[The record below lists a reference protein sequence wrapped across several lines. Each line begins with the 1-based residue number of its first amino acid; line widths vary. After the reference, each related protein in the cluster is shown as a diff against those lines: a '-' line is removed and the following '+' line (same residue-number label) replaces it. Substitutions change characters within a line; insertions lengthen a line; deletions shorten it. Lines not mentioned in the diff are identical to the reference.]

1 MARLVW
7 FSRTLPVLF
16 GCLLSAS
23 AFASPTYPPTIQS
36 DLGLAQAPDCTLCHR
51 DQLGGAG
58 TVVRPFGRTLIDHFQ
73 LTGNNNVALLKA
85 ALAGDDAQNLDSDGD
100 GVTDIDE
107 LRMGTNP
114 NVGVS
119 GVEAGPDVPL
129 PETGCALAVRSPV
142 SDLSV
147 LLVMCVGLGFFA
159 RRSRRAR

>member
-7 FSRTLPVLF
+7 FSRALLVLM
-16 GCLLSAS
+16 GCMLSHS
-23 AFASPTYPPTIQS
+23 AHASPTYPPTIKL
-36 DLGLAQAPDCTLCHR
+36 DLDLAQVPDCTLCHR

-58 TVVRPFGRTLIDHFQ
+58 TVIRPFGRTLIDHFQ

-85 ALAGDDAQNLDSDGD
+85 ALASDDSQNLDSDGD

-114 NVGVS
+114 NVGAS

-129 PETGCALAVRSPV
+129 PETGCAFAVRSPAG
-142 SDLSV
+142 DAA
-147 LLVMCVGLGFFA
+147 LLAVMFVTLGFFA
-159 RRSRRAR
+159 RRKRHSR